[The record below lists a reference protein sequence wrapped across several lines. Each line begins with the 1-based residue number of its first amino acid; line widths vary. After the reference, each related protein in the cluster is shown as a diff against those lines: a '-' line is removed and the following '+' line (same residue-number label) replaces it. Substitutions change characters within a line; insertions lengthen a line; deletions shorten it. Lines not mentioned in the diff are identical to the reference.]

1 MRAVEYSHNGGGQD
15 VILFVI
21 GAFIGAITTVFVLG
35 LMAVI
40 AEERE
45 NKALARQQRERGRRA
60 LQELEAHYMDY
71 Y

>member
-1 MRAVEYSHNGGGQD
+1 M
-15 VILFVI
+15 ILFAI
-21 GAFIGAITTVFVLG
+21 GAFIGAIATVFVLG

-40 AEERE
+40 AEEQE

-60 LQELEAHYMDY
+60 LQELEAHYRDY